1 MTPDNSSTRDAE
13 GFRPLTRD
21 EFHRFRDLIYETAG
35 ISLSDVK
42 ESLVAARLARRL
54 RALGLTS
61 YGDYYARLVAD
72 GSGREMVEFV
82 NSITTNKTDFFR
94 EPEHFNVLVQ
104 QVLPSLVVV
113 RGHRFGAG
121 AGIIWDTNGLIL
133 TNNHVVGRRL
143 PIVLLQDDREYQS
156 RLLARDPDVDL
167 ALLSIDA
174 THLTPLK
181 PVSASPRVGEMVF
194 AFGHPWGQRNTVTR
208 GIVSALVSAQNRR
221 GDKLPVIRS
230 DAPLA
235 PGNSGG
241 PLVNASGEVI
251 GINAMIVGGDQSVSI
266 AASVA
271 RDFVSKALANQKTEV
286 RSGQRAGEDVM

>member
-1 MTPDNSSTRDAE
+1 MN
-13 GFRPLTRD
+13 
-21 EFHRFRDLIYETAG
+21 
-35 ISLSDVK
+35 
-42 ESLVAARLARRL
+42 
-54 RALGLTS
+54 
-61 YGDYYARLVAD
+61 
-72 GSGREMVEFV
+72 
-82 NSITTNKTDFFR
+82 
-94 EPEHFNVLVQ
+94 FNGTFTQVMNELVQ

-121 AGIIWDTNGLIL
+121 AGIVWDSNGLIL
-133 TNNHVVGRRL
+133 TNNHVVGRHL
-143 PIVLLQDDREYQS
+143 PIVVLQNDQEYES

-181 PVSASPRVGEMVF
+181 PVSVSPRVGEMVF
-194 AFGHPWGQRNTVTR
+194 AFGHPWGQRNAVTR

-271 RDFVSKALANQKTEV
+271 RDFVNKTLANQKTEM
-286 RSGQRAGEDVM
+286 RSGQRTPEDVM

>member
-1 MTPDNSSTRDAE
+1 MNFNGTFTQVMNE
-13 GFRPLTRD
+13 
-21 EFHRFRDLIYETAG
+21 
-35 ISLSDVK
+35 
-42 ESLVAARLARRL
+42 LV
-54 RALGLTS
+54 
-61 YGDYYARLVAD
+61 
-72 GSGREMVEFV
+72 E
-82 NSITTNKTDFFR
+82 
-94 EPEHFNVLVQ
+94 

-121 AGIIWDTNGLIL
+121 AGIVWDANGLIL

-143 PIVLLQDDREYQS
+143 PIVVLQNDQEYES

-167 ALLSIDA
+167 ALLSIAA
-174 THLTPLK
+174 TDLTPLR
-181 PVSASPRVGEMVF
+181 PVSVSPRVGEMVF
-194 AFGHPWGQRNTVTR
+194 AFGHPWGQRNAVTR

-251 GINAMIVGGDQSVSI
+251 GINAMIIGGDQSVSI

-271 RDFVSKALANQKTEV
+271 REFIQKALASRKTEE
-286 RSGQRAGEDVM
+286 RSGNRVPQDVI

>member
-1 MTPDNSSTRDAE
+1 MN
-13 GFRPLTRD
+13 
-21 EFHRFRDLIYETAG
+21 
-35 ISLSDVK
+35 
-42 ESLVAARLARRL
+42 
-54 RALGLTS
+54 
-61 YGDYYARLVAD
+61 
-72 GSGREMVEFV
+72 
-82 NSITTNKTDFFR
+82 
-94 EPEHFNVLVQ
+94 FNGTFTQVMNELVQ

-121 AGIIWDTNGLIL
+121 AGIVWDANGLIL

-143 PIVLLQDDREYQS
+143 PIVVLQNDQEYES

-174 THLTPLK
+174 TGLTPLK
-181 PVSASPRVGEMVF
+181 PVSVSPRVGEMVF
-194 AFGHPWGQRNTVTR
+194 AFGHPWGQRNAVTR

-241 PLVNASGEVI
+241 PLVNASGEVV
-251 GINAMIVGGDQSVSI
+251 GINAMIIGGDQSVSI

-271 RDFVSKALANQKTEV
+271 RDFVSKTLANQKTES
-286 RSGQRAGEDVM
+286 RAGQRTPEDVM